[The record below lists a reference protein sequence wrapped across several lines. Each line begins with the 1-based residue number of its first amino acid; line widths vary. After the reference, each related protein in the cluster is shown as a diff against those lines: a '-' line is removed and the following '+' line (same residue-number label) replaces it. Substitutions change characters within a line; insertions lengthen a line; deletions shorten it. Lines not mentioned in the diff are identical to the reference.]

1 MAGFNFEPI
10 WLGQCIGK
18 YQVPMDVGYM
28 INSIYEKNFDKLP
41 PANKQL
47 VGKIQNEHS
56 LYYQGKD
63 LSKMHQ
69 HNMLTTDILIWLA
82 SRFKHYLDYTK
93 TRKYKLNIN
102 SVWVNQMKAHEYNP
116 VHIHKGTLFT
126 GLSSVMILKLPTDMG
141 PEYSSAHI
149 PMNGRLQILG
159 SVTGQFAKSDYSP
172 EIKERDLYIFPYDM
186 RHCVYPMTNPQA
198 TRRTLS
204 CNVDVE
210 YNPIESRPA

>member
-69 HNMLTTDILIWLA
+69 HNMLA
-82 SRFKHYLDYTK
+82 
-93 TRKYKLNIN
+93 
-102 SVWVNQMKAHEYNP
+102 
-116 VHIHKGTLFT
+116 
-126 GLSSVMILKLPTDMG
+126 
-141 PEYSSAHI
+141 
-149 PMNGRLQILG
+149 
-159 SVTGQFAKSDYSP
+159 
-172 EIKERDLYIFPYDM
+172 
-186 RHCVYPMTNPQA
+186 
-198 TRRTLS
+198 
-204 CNVDVE
+204 
-210 YNPIESRPA
+210 